1 MINIGEN
8 IVIARKK
15 LKLTQAVLADM
26 MNVSYQAVSS
36 WERDENIP
44 DTYNLIELAKILN
57 VSLDWLVYNR

>member
-1 MINIGEN
+1 
-8 IVIARKK
+8 
-15 LKLTQAVLADM
+15 M

-44 DTYNLIELAKILN
+44 DTYNLIELAKILD

>member
-1 MINIGEN
+1 MIYIGEN
-8 IVIARKK
+8 IAIARKR
-15 LKLTQAVLADM
+15 LKLTQAKLAEM

-44 DTYNLIELAKILN
+44 DTYNLIELAKILG

>member
-15 LKLTQAVLADM
+15 LKMTQAVLADM

-44 DTYNLIELAKILN
+44 DTYNLIELARILN